1 MNRGYGQSP
10 PRQLFLRLPCEKATE
25 INPTKVKYLEANV
38 LKILNNSAYTKI
50 LLYCD
55 NYFEY
60 IYVKRLLMENCDE
73 RDCGIIDEYE
83 MRRLCIKDRYL
94 DYSDNLRNRSY
105 FQNGTIRVLLFS
117 GRFKYFKR
125 MSREENDIIV

>member
-1 MNRGYGQSP
+1 
-10 PRQLFLRLPCEKATE
+10 
-25 INPTKVKYLEANV
+25 V
-38 LKILNNSAYTKI
+38 LKILNNSAYSKI

-73 RDCGIIDEYE
+73 RECGIIDEYG
-83 MRRLCIKDRYL
+83 LTVLLIDRYL

-105 FQNGTIRVLLFS
+105 FYNGTIRILLFS
-117 GRFKYFKR
+117 GRFQYFKR
-125 MSREENDIIV
+125 MSEYERRV